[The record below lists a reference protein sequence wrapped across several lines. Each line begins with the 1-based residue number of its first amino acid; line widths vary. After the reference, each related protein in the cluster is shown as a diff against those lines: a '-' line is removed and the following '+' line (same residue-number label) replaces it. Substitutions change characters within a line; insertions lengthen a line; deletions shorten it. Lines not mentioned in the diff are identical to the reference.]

1 LWFLLKIRENDV
13 FLTLDR
19 YTAIGRFEGAYME
32 HTNYRRFYSQS
43 LSLMT
48 DLYQL
53 TMSYAYW
60 KAGFDKKEAVFH
72 LFYRTIPFNG
82 GYTIAAGLENVIEYL
97 KNFSF
102 DQSDLDYLSTLK
114 ASGGEPLFSD
124 DFFRYLGNLQFTC
137 DVDAVPEG
145 TVVYPYQPL
154 VRVSGPLIQ
163 CQILETP
170 LLNLINFPSLIAT
183 KSARICMAA
192 KGDPVLEFGLRRAQ
206 GVDGALTASR
216 SAYIGGCDSTS
227 NVLAGKMFGIP
238 VKGTHSHS
246 WVMVFDDELES
257 FETYAQF
264 LPNNCVFL
272 VDTYNT
278 LEGVKKAIEA
288 GKKLRERGY
297 EMLGVRLDS
306 GDLAYLSIESRRLLD
321 EAGFPKAQ
329 IVVSNELDETII
341 RELKRQNAC
350 IAVWGVGTNLVTAK
364 DQPALDG
371 VYKLSAIRDKGQP
384 WKYKLKLSEQMRK
397 VSNPGILQVRRYRK
411 NGENVGDA
419 IYDIHSNIS
428 NGCSIVDPFDP
439 TRQKQLGADL
449 EYYDLLVP
457 IFREGECVY
466 DQPTL
471 EQIRGNRRRELEYF
485 PVGIKRFMN
494 PHQYPSGMERSLYDL
509 KIQLVKNIRGEKQH
523 DFIVAEE
530 FKEDL

>member
-1 LWFLLKIRENDV
+1 
-13 FLTLDR
+13 
-19 YTAIGRFEGAYME
+19 ME
-32 HTNYRRFYSQS
+32 TTNYKRFYSQS

-60 KAGFDKKEAVFH
+60 KAGLDKKESVFH
-72 LFYRTIPFNG
+72 LFYRTVPFKG

-114 ASGGEPLFSD
+114 SADGEPLFEEG
-124 DFFRYLGNLQFTC
+124 FFKYLGEMKFSC

-145 TVVYPYQPL
+145 TVVFPYQPL
-154 VRVSGPLIQ
+154 VRVSGPLVQ

-227 NVLAGKMFGIP
+227 NVLAGKVFGIP

-257 FETYAQF
+257 FETYAQH
-264 LPNNCVFL
+264 LPSNCVFL

-278 LEGVKKAIEA
+278 LEGVKKAVLV

-297 EMLGVRLDS
+297 EMQGIRLDS
-306 GDLAYLSIESRRLLD
+306 GDLAYLSIQSRKILD
-321 EAGFPKAQ
+321 EAGFPDTK
-329 IVVSNELDETII
+329 IVASNELDETII
-341 RELKRQNAC
+341 SELKRQRAC

-371 VYKLSAIRDKGQP
+371 VYKISAIRDEGGV

-397 VSNPGILQVRRYRK
+397 VSNPGIHQVRRYRS
-411 NGENVGDA
+411 GSENVGDA
-419 IYDIHSNIS
+419 IYDIHTDMS

-439 TRQKQLGADL
+439 TRQKRLGSHLD
-449 EYYDLLVP
+449 YYDLLVP
-457 IFREGECVY
+457 IFKAGKCVY
-466 DQPTL
+466 QLPSL
-471 EQIRGNRRRELEYF
+471 EQIRGNTREELKYF
-485 PVGIKRFMN
+485 SEGIKRFMN
-494 PHQYPSGMERSLYDL
+494 PHQYPSGMEQSLYEL
-509 KIQLVKNIRGEKQH
+509 KIELVRNIRSQTHH
-523 DFIVAEE
+523 DFILAEE
-530 FKEDL
+530 LEEG